1 MPMQRLLLL
10 FILACS
16 SYFTQADQVIYEL
29 GSYRDKSLLTYSE
42 SSLKL
47 TTIKDGSESVLCSSV
62 ISEDTLAHSLEFFK
76 EAGIIS
82 WEPTYFSE
90 SKMDGVVFKLSV
102 EINNVSISSMGH
114 LDSAP
119 KKHWQLMRYFNQLL
133 VVNSCSKSI

>member
-10 FILACS
+10 FILACL
-16 SYFTQADQVIYEL
+16 SYLTRADQVTYEL

-47 TTIKDGSESVLCSSV
+47 IAIKGGSESVLCSSV

-82 WEPTYFSE
+82 WEPTYLSE
-90 SKMDGVVFKLSV
+90 GKMDGVVFKLSV
-102 EINNVSISSMGH
+102 EVNNVSISSMGH

-119 KKHWQLMRYFNQLL
+119 KKHWQLVRYFNQLL
-133 VVNSCSKSI
+133 VVNGCSKSI